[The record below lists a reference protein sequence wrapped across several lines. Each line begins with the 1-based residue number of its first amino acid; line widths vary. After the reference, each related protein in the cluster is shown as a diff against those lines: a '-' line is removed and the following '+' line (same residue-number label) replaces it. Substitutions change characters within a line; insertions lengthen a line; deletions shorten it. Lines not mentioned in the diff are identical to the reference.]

1 MKSTL
6 EALDCGDFLNAIVNG
21 DEFGPCFTMNKE
33 TAEWGCAPEDN
44 RTTWERLREQAGF
57 RLDEEA
63 EAALNALIERP

>member
-33 TAEWGCAPEDN
+33 TAEWGCAPEDS
-44 RTTWERLREQAGF
+44 RPIWEMLCRKAGF
-57 RLDEEA
+57 RSDEEA
-63 EAALNALIERP
+63 EAALNALIG